1 MQNYEQ
7 ILSELGIEVPEDK
20 KADIKKKM
28 DENYRTK
35 ADYDK
40 VVEKRDEYKKS
51 LETVQGKLD
60 GFKDVDVA
68 DLKGQIATL
77 TTQLNDEKTAR
88 AQDAQKVEREKSV
101 NEFLYSLD
109 EDGNKKYE
117 FINGITEDFYR
128 GKLIE
133 ELSKDS
139 AKGKS
144 IGDIFTGL
152 ITGEDGKQKA
162 DIFVD
167 RKQEQLEKQRAKLFT
182 GSLNQR
188 PPVKLSEKFKS
199 MSLDERM
206 KLKAS
211 DPAAYERMRKGE

>member
-20 KADIKKKM
+20 KADLKKKM
-28 DENYRTK
+28 NENYRTK
-35 ADYDK
+35 TDYDG
-40 VVEKRDEYKKS
+40 VVAKRDEYKAS
-51 LETVQGKLD
+51 LEDVQGKLD

-77 TTQLNDEKTAR
+77 TTQLADEKAAR
-88 AQDAQKVEREKSV
+88 AQDAQRVETEKNV
-101 NEFLYSLD
+101 NAFLSAVG

-128 GKLIE
+128 GKLLE

-144 IGDIFTGL
+144 IGDIFTAL
-152 ITGEDGKQKA
+152 ITDEDGKQKS

-167 RKQEQLEKQRAKLFT
+167 RKQAQLEAGRAKPFT
-182 GSLNQR
+182 GPLKGAAQ
-188 PPVKLSEKFKS
+188 PTTTEKWKS

-211 DPAAYERMRKGE
+211 DPATYERMRKGE

>member
-20 KADIKKKM
+20 KADLKKKM
-28 DENYRTK
+28 NENYRTK
-35 ADYDK
+35 TDYDG
-40 VVEKRDEYKKS
+40 VVAKRDEYKAS
-51 LETVQGKLD
+51 LDTVQGKLD

-77 TTQLNDEKTAR
+77 TTQLAEEKAAR
-88 AQDAQKVEREKSV
+88 AQDVQRVETEKNV
-101 NEFLYSLD
+101 NAFLSAVG

-128 GKLIE
+128 GKLLE

-144 IGDIFTGL
+144 IGDIFTAL

-167 RKQEQLEKQRAKLFT
+167 RKQEQLEAQRAKLFT
-182 GSLNQR
+182 GPLNGSD
-188 PPVKLSEKFKS
+188 PVGKKVS
-199 MSLDERM
+199 MSELMRM
-206 KLKAS
+206 KNENPNL
-211 DPAAYERMRKGE
+211 DIGQYM

>member
-7 ILSELGIEVPEDK
+7 ILSELGIEVPEEK
-20 KADIKKKM
+20 KADLKKKM

-40 VVEKRDEYKKS
+40 AVEKRDEYKKS

-68 DLKGQIATL
+68 DLKWQIAAL

-88 AQDAQKVEREKSV
+88 AQDAQKVEREKNV
-101 NEFLYSLD
+101 NEFLSSLD

-144 IGDIFTGL
+144 IGDIFKGL

-167 RKQEQLEKQRAKLFT
+167 RKQAQLEAGRAKPFT
-182 GSLNQR
+182 GPLNPNGGGTKKMTREEILGMTNMTERRQAIAENLSLFQ
-188 PPVKLSEKFKS
+188 
-199 MSLDERM
+199 
-206 KLKAS
+206 
-211 DPAAYERMRKGE
+211 

>member
-1 MQNYEQ
+1 MKTEELKTWGLTEEQ
-7 ILSELGIEVPEDK
+7 SAKVMEQFGKDITKLQKENEKLTADRDGL
-20 KADIKKKM
+20 KA
-28 DENYRTK
+28 
-35 ADYDK
+35 
-40 VVEKRDEYKKS
+40 S
-51 LETVQGKLD
+51 LEDVQGKLD

-77 TTQLNDEKTAR
+77 TKQLNDEKTAR
-88 AQDAQKVEREKSV
+88 AQDAQRVETEKNVNSFLSSV
-101 NEFLYSLD
+101 D

-128 GKLIE
+128 EKLLE

-144 IGDIFTGL
+144 IGDIFNSL

-167 RKQEQLEKQRAKLFT
+167 RKQEQLEAGRAKPFT
-182 GSLNQR
+182 GPLKGAAQ
-188 PPVKLSEKFKS
+188 PTTSEKFKA